1 MVQLAMSLK
10 SVMAKQ
16 EIVFKGKINIGWVFV
31 DVVFRKMKSV
41 VQYSL
46 DQNMAALNLYRPI

>member
-1 MVQLAMSLK
+1 MSLK

-46 DQNMAALNLYRPI
+46 D